1 MRALGD
7 GTFDAVSCQMALM
20 DMPEIAPLMRAA
32 YALLKPGGC
41 FVFSLVHP
49 AFNQTNA
56 TRFAEMVDHTTVQ
69 LVTVFG
75 MKDHPST

>member
-1 MRALGD
+1 MLDATDEAALRSGD

-41 FVFSLVHP
+41 FVFS
-49 AFNQTNA
+49 
-56 TRFAEMVDHTTVQ
+56 RWSIR
-69 LVTVFG
+69 
-75 MKDHPST
+75 PSTRPTPPASPK